1 MKLSTLLLENH
12 NINLSLSREE
22 VRKVSVMVLEGHDNL
37 TLESIN
43 NDNELLA
50 EIRANVAFYSYLKEE
65 AHKNKDLK
73 EAIETGFPIVDT
85 MISFFGGIKDF
96 LTSTDFGKWVAEKVK
111 KFTDK
116 FFPQMGKDPESWPN
130 KFVAFVKKI
139 ANAVGPQG
147 IAWLLAAKKAGK
159 EAGGIAKFLKF
170 KKPSKE
176 QVAAAKDVA
185 TKIYK
190 GLMLLLIGVA
200 LIKLLVF
207 IAPFFMATMAKSIT
221 TALFGA
227 AKTAGVEGFALAGF
241 NVLGLTKKV
250 SHYKDPHHLKAHSEE
265 INGELNGIVQELG
278 DLADSFA

>member
-12 NINLSLSREE
+12 NVNLSLSREE
-22 VRKVSVMVLEGHDNL
+22 VRKVSVMVLEGHENL

-43 NDNELLA
+43 NNNELLA
-50 EIRANVAFYSYLKEE
+50 EITANVAFYSYLKEE

-73 EAIETGFPIVDT
+73 EAIETGFPIIDT

-96 LTSTDFGKWVAEKVK
+96 LTSTDFGKFIAKKVK
-111 KFTDK
+111 QFTDK

-139 ANAVGPQG
+139 ADAVGPQG

-159 EAGGIAKFLKF
+159 EAGGIAKFLRF

-176 QVAAAKDVA
+176 QIAAAKDVA

-190 GLMLLLIGVA
+190 GLMLLLIGIA
-200 LIKLLVF
+200 LIKLIAF
-207 IAPFFMATMAKSIT
+207 IAPFFTAMMAKSISI
-221 TALFGA
+221 ALFGA
-227 AKTAGVEGFALAGF
+227 AKTAGVQGFALAGF
-241 NVLGLTKKV
+241 NVMGLTKKV
-250 SHYKDPHHLKAHSEE
+250 SHYKHADHLADHSEE
-265 INGELNGIVQELG
+265 INGELNNVVQEIG